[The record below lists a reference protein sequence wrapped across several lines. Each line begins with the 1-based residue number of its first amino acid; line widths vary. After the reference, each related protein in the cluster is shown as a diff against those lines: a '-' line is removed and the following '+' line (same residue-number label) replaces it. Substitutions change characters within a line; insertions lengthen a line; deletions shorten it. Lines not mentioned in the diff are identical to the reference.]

1 MAEIQN
7 KNKLATDK
15 MTIEREK
22 LKVERENQAND
33 IEVAKINARNRASK
47 SK

>member
-1 MAEIQN
+1 
-7 KNKLATDK
+7 